1 MKKFYRIVFF
11 LLLFAFLSTYTPKDL
26 NLNLQDEGNFFQIKK
41 IKVINN
47 FLVNEEEIE
56 EELEAIYRM
65 NIFSLKKSDIE
76 KPLTNVNF
84 LKKIEVK
91 KKYPDTI
98 IIKIFE
104 SKPMAYLFK
113 DNSKFVLDS
122 SSKLIKFE
130 KDMKLTKLPSV
141 IGENAENN
149 FLTFFKTLENN
160 NFPVNKIIN
169 YYYFQIG
176 RWNIELI
183 DKKTIKFPHNNVDNA
198 IKKSIELLN
207 HKDFENYN
215 IIDLRID
222 DKIIVE

>member
-1 MKKFYRIVFF
+1 
-11 LLLFAFLSTYTPKDL
+11 
-26 NLNLQDEGNFFQIKK
+26 
-41 IKVINN
+41 
-47 FLVNEEEIE
+47 
-56 EELEAIYRM
+56 
-65 NIFSLKKSDIE
+65 
-76 KPLTNVNF
+76 
-84 LKKIEVK
+84 
-91 KKYPDTI
+91 
-98 IIKIFE
+98 
-104 SKPMAYLFK
+104 MAYLFK